1 MVSDLD
7 IYLFDLR
14 DYLVLPNALSSEEVA
29 DLNACLDGIPPLK
42 PGEWYGYIHAHQYGT
57 TDGFNLQQIY
67 EAGEPFEKLID
78 HPSWIDKVKYFIGGE
93 VKSYF

>member
-29 DLNACLDGIPPLK
+29 DLNAYLDGIPPLK